1 MPACVPVRTCPK
13 EPVALAS
20 ASMPTSPALAAY
32 RSAVVLMAA
41 PVVSALAG
49 AQIARPASKRGPAAL
64 TVDRALF
71 LLDLVVTRGRLRHS
85 PGLGAAVAR
94 RLLPRANC
102 EPDSDCSYIFA
113 DRDHSCLHSGLL
125 RKPNVWRLMS
135 WPRARLPF
143 PPQRCL
149 AQRCITSSRPA
160 CDFAFRRK
168 AGRALPRHSRLPP
181 FKRTGLEAH
190 SFVTTLPCPID
201 NAPLRLRGNS
211 AVVPT

>member
-1 MPACVPVRTCPK
+1 
-13 EPVALAS
+13 
-20 ASMPTSPALAAY
+20 MPTSPALAAY

-160 CDFAFRRK
+160 CDFAFRRVK
-168 AGRALPRHSRLPP
+168 WGGRCHDTRDCRRSNEPVLKLTAS
-181 FKRTGLEAH
+181 
-190 SFVTTLPCPID
+190 
-201 NAPLRLRGNS
+201 
-211 AVVPT
+211 